1 MQRLSTFQAIRK
13 DPTQLL
19 KEIDEQFP
27 EYKPILVSMLALDPH
42 IRPTADA
49 LLKESVFLKR
59 SKKQLHQT
67 IEEKQMKIEELE
79 SRVRVNLWNDR

>member
-13 DPTQLL
+13 DPTQLP

-27 EYKPILVSMLALDPH
+27 EYKQVLISMLALDPH
-42 IRPTADA
+42 IRPTADE
-49 LLKESVFLKR
+49 LLKEPVFLKR
-59 SKKQLHQT
+59 SRKLLHQT

-79 SRVRVNLWNDR
+79 SRVRVDLWSEG